1 MDIAEAFELYRN
13 LLLALSYRLTGSI
26 EDAEEAVQE
35 TFTRALEQP
44 PSRANDL
51 CKPWLV
57 RVATNISLDA
67 LRRRKRRAYA
77 GPWLPSPLSD
87 TDSEILLGRA
97 LDDRARTVDPAAQY
111 ELRESAT
118 LAFLVA
124 LDMLPPRQR
133 AALVLREAFEFSA
146 REIGIVLQVS
156 EGSVRML
163 LHRAR
168 ETMRSAQP
176 RSRRS
181 LRSLEDE
188 THAVLSRLLELLL
201 RRDVENLAAMLTG
214 DVRLRTDSGGH
225 VTALAEPMVGA
236 WRVAKLLTHVAARRL
251 PGSKTELL
259 TINALPALWV
269 EFASTRRRH
278 APRALLACDLDPRGA
293 VSELFVIVDPY
304 KLTRVRPIDRCG

>member
-1 MDIAEAFELYRN
+1 MTSIDLAEAFEAHRS

-44 PSRANDL
+44 PPRTNDPW
-51 CKPWLV
+51 KPWLV

-67 LRRRKRRAYA
+67 LRRRKRRAYV
-77 GPWLPSPLSD
+77 GPWLPAPLFD

-97 LDDRARTVDPAAQY
+97 RDDARTGDPAAQY
-111 ELRESAT
+111 ELRESAM

-124 LDMLPPRQR
+124 LDTLPPRQR
-133 AALVLREAFEFSA
+133 AALVLREAFQFSA
-146 REIGIVLQVS
+146 REVGTILQAS
-156 EGSVRML
+156 DGSVRML
-163 LHRAR
+163 LYRAR
-168 ETMRSAQP
+168 ETMCSVQP

-188 THAVLSRLLELLL
+188 THAVLSGLLELLL
-201 RRDVENLAAMLTG
+201 RGDVEGLAAMLTE

-236 WRVAKLLTHVAARRL
+236 WRVSRLLTRVATRRL

-259 TINALPALWV
+259 TVNALPALWI
-269 EFASTRRRH
+269 EFASTQRRQ
-278 APRALLACDLDPRGA
+278 AQRALLACDLDPRGA
-293 VSELFVIVDPY
+293 VSELFAIVNPY
-304 KLTRVRPIDRCG
+304 KLTRLHT